1 MTVQFTTSTEQIEV
15 YTGINARIQDVM
27 TLIDWI
33 GNVSNFGYLSC
44 WRDRYSK
51 SYSTK
56 QIIRLLFIFFLEQIL
71 EIKLHGLYII

>member
-33 GNVSNFGYLSC
+33 GNVSIFGCLSC

-56 QIIRLLFIFFLEQIL
+56 QMIRLFFFVLGQISQ
-71 EIKLHGLYII
+71 IKLHRLYII